1 MCVEFTLI
9 TYTHIY
15 RYGAYMKSK
24 FMLVGTPSG
33 ITLGPEGGAH
43 QSISSPLIS
52 MATPNLTCFEP
63 AFADE
68 VKACMREGFEMMQ
81 DEDGDSI
88 YLRLTTRGIK
98 QIDREW
104 TPELERD
111 VLRGGYFHIEPEDCD
126 SLVVFSGAIAP
137 EVLEAVDILKT
148 KKNRNVS
155 LLQVTSSD
163 RLANEWKEKGTDSH
177 ISNIMSRVSRDATV
191 VTVVDAHPTTLS
203 WIGSVCGHRVH
214 PLGVQTF
221 GQSGDLVDL
230 YREYE
235 VDADAIVRMFD

>member
-1 MCVEFTLI
+1 
-9 TYTHIY
+9 
-15 RYGAYMKSK
+15 
-24 FMLVGTPSG
+24 
-33 ITLGPEGGAH
+33 
-43 QSISSPLIS
+43 

-68 VKACMREGFEMMQ
+68 VKAFMKEGFEMMQ
-81 DEDGDSI
+81 SDDDNGGSV

-104 TPELERD
+104 TPELESN
-111 VLRGGYFHIEPEDCD
+111 VLKGGYFHFDPEDCD
-126 SLVVFSGAIAP
+126 CVVAFSGALAP
-137 EVLEAVDILKT
+137 EVFEAVEILRT
-148 KKNRNVS
+148 KKKRNVA

-163 RLANEWKEKGTDSH
+163 RLANEWKEQGKDSH
-177 ISNIMSRVSRDATV
+177 IHKMMNRVSRDATI

-203 WIGSVCGHRVH
+203 WIGSVCGHRVR

-235 VDADAIVRMFD
+235 VDANAIVDRCLVAD